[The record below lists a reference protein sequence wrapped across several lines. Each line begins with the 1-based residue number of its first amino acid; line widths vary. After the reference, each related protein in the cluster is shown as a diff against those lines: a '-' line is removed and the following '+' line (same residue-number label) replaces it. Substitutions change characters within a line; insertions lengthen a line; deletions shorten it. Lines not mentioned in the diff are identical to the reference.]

1 MLQLQITAFSSHG
14 DLVNVSRLGEELRCR
29 RFVGFRVRTCGMTV
43 VPDLDHLPI
52 PAGWQPA
59 LREAT
64 APLSDNVSQM
74 SGDEAKIKPAST
86 QFFIPANQQARI

>member
-1 MLQLQITAFSSHG
+1 MI
-14 DLVNVSRLGEELRCR
+14 
-29 RFVGFRVRTCGMTV
+29 V
-43 VPDLDHLPI
+43 VPDLDHLSI

-59 LREAT
+59 LSPEAT

-74 SGDEAKIKPAST
+74 SGDEAEIKPAST